1 MPGSREVALAEGRVI
16 EQPARPMGIRQMRET
31 RRVPIPAELG
41 TAADAALRDPT
52 EPTRRPASKASAW
65 LLDNPDKPEESQ
77 KGVFLAALRA
87 YGNIRLACEAAKIPR
102 ATYRAWIKQKKFG
115 QQAADALD
123 DFVDS
128 IELDAVKRARAGSD
142 VIIKFLLS
150 SRRPEVY
157 GQRLTVD
164 HDLTPQERT
173 AIVAMAKAEGLDPD
187 GILADVEDTMKRLP
201 ARAGG

>member
-1 MPGSREVALAEGRVI
+1 MADDQVI
-16 EQPARPMGIRQMRET
+16 EQPARPVGIQQMRET
-31 RRVPIPAELG
+31 RRLPGDATLG
-41 TAADAALRDPT
+41 TAGDAALRDPA
-52 EPTRRPASKASAW
+52 EPTRRPAKKASAW

-77 KGVFLAALRA
+77 KGVCLAALRA
-87 YGNIRLACEAAKIPR
+87 YGNVRLACEAAKISR
-102 ATYRAWIKQKKFG
+102 ATYRGWMKQKKFA
-115 QQAADALD
+115 QLAADALD

-128 IELDAVKRARAGSD
+128 IELDAVQRAHAGSD